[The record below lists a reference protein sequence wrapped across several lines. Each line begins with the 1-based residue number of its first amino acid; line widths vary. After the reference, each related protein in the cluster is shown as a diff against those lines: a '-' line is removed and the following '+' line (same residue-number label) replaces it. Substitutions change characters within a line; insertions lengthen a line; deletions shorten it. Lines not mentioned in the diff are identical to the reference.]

1 MLLNPREYTKSRLN
15 PEWADRLL
23 VDEFESISPTEF
35 LSYLLARGIP
45 ANEKDAA
52 YKLNRQKTKIYKI
65 AGIPGGGKNGGEM
78 VERVAEAIRC
88 YFSPRGNKK
97 RNRQRFRY
105 LFRIIQTA
113 AGSPN

>member
-23 VDEFESISPTEF
+23 VDEFESIAPAEF

-45 ANEKDAA
+45 AKEEDAA

-65 AGIPGGGKNGGEM
+65 AGIPGVGKYGGEM
-78 VERVAEAIRC
+78 VARAAEAIRC
-88 YFSPRGNKK
+88 YFFPQGK
-97 RNRQRFRY
+97 
-105 LFRIIQTA
+105 
-113 AGSPN
+113 

>member
-23 VDEFESISPTEF
+23 VDEFESIAPAEF

-52 YKLNRQKTKIYKI
+52 YKLSRQKTKVYKI
-65 AGIPGGGKNGGEM
+65 AGIPGGKDGGEM
-78 VERVAEAIRC
+78 VARVAEAIRC
-88 YFSPRGNKK
+88 YFFPQGK
-97 RNRQRFRY
+97 
-105 LFRIIQTA
+105 
-113 AGSPN
+113 